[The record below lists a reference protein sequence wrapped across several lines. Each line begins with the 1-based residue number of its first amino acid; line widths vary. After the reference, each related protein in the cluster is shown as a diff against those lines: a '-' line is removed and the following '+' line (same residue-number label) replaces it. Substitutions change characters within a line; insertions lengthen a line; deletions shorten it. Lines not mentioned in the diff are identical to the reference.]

1 MSNVIKESLI
11 DSMPELS
18 KITDSEMTSFIDS
31 IETTIKESTDKETM
45 PDFSNFS
52 EAEMTSYITKV
63 KTELASGKNKFEDD
77 KNMTNMLSFLNS
89 LISKIEPTILNNTKQ
104 KSVAKTASESKSESE
119 SESETMAASTSSFS
133 SSFKRAKK

>member
-45 PDFSNFS
+45 PEFSKFS

-63 KTELASGKNKFEDD
+63 KTELASGKNKFKDD

-104 KSVAKTASESKSESE
+104 KSVAKTASESESE
-119 SESETMAASTSSFS
+119 SESMAATTLS
-133 SSFKRAKK
+133 SSSSSSSSKRAKK

>member
-45 PDFSNFS
+45 PEFSKFS

-63 KTELASGKNKFEDD
+63 KTELASGKNKFKDD

-104 KSVAKTASESKSESE
+104 KSVAKTASESESE
-119 SESETMAASTSSFS
+119 SMAATTLS
-133 SSFKRAKK
+133 SSSSSSSSKRAKK